1 MRFKDRASV
10 VTAGGHCPVLVEYF
24 DRLDGSRP
32 QTVLELLAPNFRF
45 ATIWGEHDVARPSSG
60 GIAELEAYFAT
71 RDATGQRHHVLHGA
85 SYQDSVEIAAG
96 YTTRDGT
103 PLASFLTWVSLDASG
118 RIQRLMSARTTA
130 LSMLE

>member
-1 MRFKDRASV
+1 VSSADD
-10 VTAGGHCPVLVEYF
+10 CPVLIEYF

-45 ATIWGEHDVARPSSG
+45 ATIWGEQDCARPSSG
-60 GIAELEAYFAT
+60 GIAELQAYFAS

-85 SYQDSVEIAAG
+85 SYQDGVEIAAG

-103 PLASFLTWVSLDASG
+103 PLASFLTSISLDASG